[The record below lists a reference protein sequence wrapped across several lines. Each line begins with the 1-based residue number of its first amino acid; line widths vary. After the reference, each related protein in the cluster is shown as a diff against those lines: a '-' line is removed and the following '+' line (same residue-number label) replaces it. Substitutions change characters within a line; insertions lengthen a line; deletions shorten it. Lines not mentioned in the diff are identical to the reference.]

1 MSDLPFLVWVIFT
14 EMTAKKKNRDNRVN
28 TTVTVGIEKFLFIEH
43 FEIFNYFLIIR
54 KYLELYVSLN
64 DSSEKVLLM
73 K

>member
-1 MSDLPFLVWVIFT
+1 MPFLVWVIFT

-28 TTVTVGIEKFLFIEH
+28 TTVTVGIEKFLFIER

>member
-1 MSDLPFLVWVIFT
+1 MPFLVWVIFT

>member
-1 MSDLPFLVWVIFT
+1 MPFLVWVIFT
-14 EMTAKKKNRDNRVN
+14 EMTAKKKNRDSRVN

>member
-1 MSDLPFLVWVIFT
+1 MPLLVWVIFT

>member
-1 MSDLPFLVWVIFT
+1 MPFLVWVIFT

-28 TTVTVGIEKFLFIEH
+28 TTVTLGIEKFLFIEH

>member
-1 MSDLPFLVWVIFT
+1 MPFLVWVIFT

-28 TTVTVGIEKFLFIEH
+28 TTVTLGIEKFLFIEH

-73 K
+73 R